1 MPLIFAGYCIGCGSK
16 GGTGAPTLSI
26 TGPAQVRLGGT
37 AQYAITDTGA
47 SSPSVVW
54 TVTGGGT
61 ISSAGLYTAPP
72 VTGSVGVAT
81 ISAYLASNPSIA
93 ASVSVSVINPIPSIS
108 TVSVDV
114 GELASSITVKG
125 SGFVPGST
133 LLIGQTAVTPSSITS
148 TSMVARIST
157 LSLQMNS
164 IPVQVTNPDPGS
176 ASSNVATLAIPQPAA
191 TITAA
196 TRLLDQASFGPTLAA
211 VSHVQSVGINGY
223 LQEQFAMQPSLVTE
237 MPNTYDQYAHMYPSC
252 QNIPDCASDDYF
264 IQNMIFAP
272 DQLRQ
277 RVVFA
282 LSKIWT
288 VSLTSVPSFY
298 FPHFL
303 NLLSEDAFSNW
314 RQIMQ
319 DVTMSPA
326 MGIFL
331 NSVNNMVQ
339 SPTDRPNENYAR
351 ELLQVFSTGTS
362 RLNED
367 GSLQVDGSGNPIPIY
382 TQAQITAMAKVF
394 TGLTFANE
402 DCSTPSA
409 PIYLPP
415 NDNTVFGANCPMAIL
430 DSYHDHTE
438 KHIINGVVL
447 PAGQNTQADI
457 SQTLDA
463 IFQDPDLPP
472 FIVKQLIQ
480 NLVKS
485 DPSPDYVQR
494 IVNVFKD
501 NGSGVRGDMKAV
513 LQAILLD
520 PEARAGDDPS
530 AERTDAGHLRDPIL
544 WFMAV
549 TRALNP
555 SLLGPPNDISA
566 VNYLDYYLYLFG
578 EQPNDAPSVFGY
590 YSPQYRISG
599 ANIPAPEFELE
610 LPATLFNE
618 AQILDAYILTNRMSP
633 QSDGATIYFD
643 TSASGTLGTLA
654 SQGPDALLDAIS
666 VLFYHGQMTSAM
678 RTAFEGAL
686 QGLPPDQMVR
696 VAVYLAATSP
706 QFRVIQ

>member
-1 MPLIFAGYCIGCGSK
+1 SK
-16 GGTGAPTLSI
+16 
-26 TGPAQVRLGGT
+26 
-37 AQYAITDTGA
+37 
-47 SSPSVVW
+47 
-54 TVTGGGT
+54 
-61 ISSAGLYTAPP
+61 
-72 VTGSVGVAT
+72 
-81 ISAYLASNPSIA
+81 
-93 ASVSVSVINPIPSIS
+93 
-108 TVSVDV
+108 
-114 GELASSITVKG
+114 
-125 SGFVPGST
+125 
-133 LLIGQTAVTPSSITS
+133 
-148 TSMVARIST
+148 
-157 LSLQMNS
+157 
-164 IPVQVTNPDPGS
+164 
-176 ASSNVATLAIPQPAA
+176 
-191 TITAA
+191 
-196 TRLLDQASFGPTLAA
+196 
-211 VSHVQSVGINGY
+211 
-223 LQEQFAMQPSLVTE
+223 
-237 MPNTYDQYAHMYPSC
+237 
-252 QNIPDCASDDYF
+252 
-264 IQNMIFAP
+264 
-272 DQLRQ
+272 
-277 RVVFA
+277 
-282 LSKIWT
+282 
-288 VSLTSVPSFY
+288 
-298 FPHFL
+298 
-303 NLLSEDAFSNW
+303 DAFGNW

-331 NSVNNMVQ
+331 NSVDNMVQ

-362 RLNED
+362 RLNDD
-367 GSLQVDGSGNPIPIY
+367 GSLQLDGSGNPIPIY

-409 PIYLPP
+409 PISVPP

-438 KHIINGVVL
+438 KRIINGVVL

-530 AERTDAGHLRDPIL
+530 AERMDAGHLRDPIL

-566 VNYLDYYLYLFG
+566 VHSLDYYLNLFG
-578 EQPNDAPSVFGY
+578 EPPNYAPSVFGY
-590 YSPQYRISG
+590 YSPQYRIPG

-610 LPATLFNE
+610 LPANLFNE
-618 AQILDAYILTNRMSP
+618 AQILDAYILMNRMTP
-633 QSDGATIYFD
+633 ESDGATMYFD